1 MQYQTGFAEN
11 PGSAHK
17 CPWPS
22 RPAPGHRHRGI
33 WRLPGQTP
41 AAPQTGPAC
50 AGQKS
55 RPAKRWRA
63 ARWRSW
69 RWTWQKGRRRQ
80 QIWTQATAASGGY
93 SQTVEEAPIVRYL
106 ASSRLMKHLFPIGL
120 LLACTAAA
128 STTLCE
134 TGLRQSPIDIVTA
147 ARQTLPPLEFN
158 YRPVALKLA
167 NDGHTLRVR
176 FDKGSTLRIGKER
189 FALQQFHFHT
199 PGGDKLGG
207 EEFPMAAHLLH
218 KSPSGQLLAVVVLF
232 RSGAE
237 NPLLNTLLPLIPP
250 RADGNHMHPDISVD
264 ASSLLPT
271 ARGYFRYSGSL
282 TAAPCTEGVD
292 WIVMKQPL
300 TLSPAQLARWRQ
312 RYADNMRA
320 AQPLHQRAVLE
331 SR

>member
-1 MQYQTGFAEN
+1 
-11 PGSAHK
+11 
-17 CPWPS
+17 
-22 RPAPGHRHRGI
+22 
-33 WRLPGQTP
+33 
-41 AAPQTGPAC
+41 
-50 AGQKS
+50 
-55 RPAKRWRA
+55 
-63 ARWRSW
+63 
-69 RWTWQKGRRRQ
+69 
-80 QIWTQATAASGGY
+80 
-93 SQTVEEAPIVRYL
+93 
-106 ASSRLMKHLFPIGL
+106 MKHLFPIGL

-128 STTLCE
+128 SATLCE
-134 TGLRQSPIDIVTA
+134 TGRRQSPIDIVATS
-147 ARQTLPPLEFN
+147 RQTLPPLEFN

-237 NPLLNTLLPLIPP
+237 NPLLNTLLPLIPA
-250 RADGNHMHPDISVD
+250 RADGNHLHPDISVD

-271 ARGYFRYSGSL
+271 ARGYYRYSGSL

-312 RYADNMRA
+312 HYADNMRA